1 MPKRGQ
7 KDEPWQ
13 DWKPVVWKKHAPK
26 TVKEAKARGFKV
38 ETRKRIGGSQNLNS
52 KHLKKLSKIEQEDE
66 TFVIEKVSR
75 DVRKAIQKGR
85 TNKSLTQKDLAKR
98 CNVKPQLV
106 NDYEAGRTKPNP
118 TILRKMQR
126 ILGVKLLGKNIGDPM

>member
-1 MPKRGQ
+1 MPKRVQ

-13 DWKPVVWKKHAPK
+13 DWTPVVWKKRTPRTA
-26 TVKEAKARGFKV
+26 KEAKARGFKV
-38 ETRKRIGGSQNLNS
+38 ETHKRFGGGQNLNS

-75 DVRKAIQKGR
+75 SVQKALQKGR
-85 TNKSLTQKDLAKR
+85 LSKNLKQSDLAKR

-106 NDYEAGRTKPNP
+106 NDYESGRAKPNP

-126 ILGVKLLGKNIGDPM
+126 ILGVKLLGKNIGDPL